1 MSSSSLA
8 TLVCAIGVLGLF
20 YLDRDKSVQTS
31 NALWIPVIWLW
42 INGSRPVSMWLGIT
56 PTNNS
61 ASNLLQG
68 SPIDRAILA
77 SLMALG
83 LIALIP
89 RRGRITPLL
98 KESWPILLYFCFCLV
113 SVLWSDFPRVAFRR
127 WTKGIGDLVMVL
139 IVVTDTRP
147 NAALE
152 RLITR
157 VGFLFMPASVLLI
170 KYYRD
175 LGTYHA
181 LSYAGNCGV
190 STDKNILGVTVF
202 VLSVGAFWLVL
213 RLLRD
218 SSQPNRARHFLA
230 QGTLLAFGISLL
242 VMAHSAT
249 SAACFVL
256 GGGLMLA
263 AGWSV
268 IGARPAAVHALVFA
282 VLLTGNLTLFLGGY
296 AHVVHAMGRQT
307 NLHDRTE
314 IWHTLI
320 PLATNPL
327 VGTGYESFWLG
338 PRLETMWSAFPGDYL
353 TEAHNGYLETYL
365 NLGWVG
371 VGLIA
376 LILIHGYRYAVCTIR
391 TNPTYGALL
400 LAYVLT
406 AVVYSITEAGFRLLD
421 PVWIFLLLAVVAAS
435 DAPGLEEEAQ
445 GDQISGSPVEFDVAL
460 LTGGQDPPYAFG
472 VATAMAAQGVC
483 MEIIGNDLVDS
494 PEFHTT
500 QKLKFLNLGGIQQS
514 EASFP
519 TKLLQLCSY
528 YARLIRYVT
537 FAKPKLLHILWNNQF
552 ESFDRTLLMLYYKLS
567 GKKIALTAHNVN
579 KDKRDSSD
587 SPVKHLT
594 LKIQYRLVDHIFVHT
609 DELKSELREDFGVRA
624 QAITVIPFGI
634 NNAARD
640 TDLTPAE
647 AKRRLSIGDEE
658 RTILFFG
665 RIVPYKG
672 LEYLLSAFQELLAKD
687 PTYRLIIAGEPMKG
701 CEKYCKQIRQT
712 ANGTDIRDRIVGKFE
727 FIPDEHTELYF
738 KAADALV
745 LPYKNVSQSG
755 VMFLA
760 YRFGTPVI
768 AANVGSFRQDIIDGQ
783 TGFLHRRGDAADLAR
798 VIELYFGSDLYKG
811 LDQRRQEI
819 KDFMQARHSW
829 DLVGRLTRDV
839 YEGLLQK

>member
-20 YLDRDKSVQTS
+20 YLDRDKSLRTS
-31 NALWIPVIWLW
+31 KALWIPVIWLW
-42 INGSRPVSMWLGIT
+42 INGSRSVSVWLGIT
-56 PTNNS
+56 STSNS

-68 SPIDRAILA
+68 NPIDRSVLG

-89 RRGRITPLL
+89 RRGRIIPLL
-98 KESWPILLYFCFCLV
+98 KQSWPILLYLSFCLV

-139 IVVTDTRP
+139 IVLTDPRP
-147 NAALE
+147 KAALE

-157 VGFLFMPASVLLI
+157 VGFVLMPASVLLI
-170 KYYRD
+170 KYYPD
-175 LGTYHA
+175 LGRYHER
-181 LSYAGNCGV
+181 SYAGNRGV
-190 STDKNILGVTVF
+190 STDKNMLGVIVF

-230 QGTLLAFGISLL
+230 QGTLLAFGVSLFF
-242 VMAHSAT
+242 MAHSAT

-256 GGGLMLA
+256 GAGLMLA

-268 IGARPAAVHALVFA
+268 IGRRTAAVHALVFA
-282 VLLTGNLTLFLGGY
+282 VLLTGTLTIFLGGY
-296 AHVVHAMGRQT
+296 PYVVHAMGRQT
-307 NLHDRTE
+307 SLHDRTT

-320 PLATNPL
+320 PLATNPV
-327 VGTGYESFWLG
+327 VGAGYESFWLG
-338 PRLETMWSAFPGDYL
+338 PRLETMWSAFPGSYL

-376 LILIHGYRYAVCTIR
+376 LILIHGYRRAVR
-391 TNPTYGALL
+391 TFATDPTYGALL

-406 AVVYSITEAGFRLLD
+406 AAVYSITEAGFRQLG
-421 PVWIFLLLAVVAAS
+421 PVWIFLLLAIVAAS
-435 DAPGLEEEAQ
+435 DSSGRLEAAQ
-445 GDQISGSPVEFDVAL
+445 GDQISGSLVELDVAL
-460 LTGGQDPPYAFG
+460 LTGGQDRPYAFG
-472 VATAMAAQGVC
+472 MATAMAAQGIS
-483 MEIIGNDLVDS
+483 MEIVGNDLVDS

-500 QKLKFLNLGGIQQS
+500 PKLKFLNLGGIQQS

-519 TKLLQLCSY
+519 TKLLQLCGY

-537 FAKPKLLHILWNNQF
+537 LAKPRLLHILWNNKF

-567 GKKIALTAHNVN
+567 GKKVALTAHNVN
-579 KDKRDSSD
+579 RDKRDSSD
-587 SPVKHLT
+587 SPIKHLT

-609 DELKSELREDFGVRA
+609 DEMKSELREDFGVRA
-624 QAITVIPFGI
+624 QAVTVIPFGI
-634 NNAARD
+634 NNVTED

-672 LEYLLSAFQELLAKD
+672 LEYLLSAFKEILARD
-687 PTYRLIIAGEPMKG
+687 PTYRLIIAGAPMKS
-701 CEKYCKQIRQT
+701 CEKYCRQIQQT
-712 ANGTDIRDRIVGKFE
+712 VNGTDIRDRIVGKFE
-727 FIPDEHTELYF
+727 FIPDEDTELYF

-745 LPYKNVSQSG
+745 LPYKSISQSG
-755 VMFLA
+755 VLFLA

-768 AANVGSFRQDIIDGQ
+768 AANVGSFKQDIIDGR
-783 TGFLHRRGDAADLAR
+783 TGFLYRSGDAADLAR
-798 VIELYFGSDLYKG
+798 VIEIYFESDLYKE
-811 LDQRRQEI
+811 LDRRRQEI

-829 DLVGRLTRDV
+829 DLVGKLTRDV